1 MTYRRELLDQ
11 ALFEIQPAMEGI
23 ILDVGGKKTN
33 KRGAFQPDLT
43 KYKNQVSWLYLNMEI
58 KTCPDIYGDAHK
70 LPVKSES
77 IDCVVCCEVLEHVA
91 DPFTC
96 CAEIYRILKPGG
108 LFVFSVPF
116 IFPIHADPYDFGR
129 FTPERIR
136 LMCKDF
142 KSTSS
147 RPMGAWLGTIGLLIE
162 LSSQEINKNSIWTRQ
177 ARKLVNGFGSALI
190 ALEKKKTA
198 GRFDENVK
206 LTTGYFCTCYK

>member
-1 MTYRRELLDQ
+1 
-11 ALFEIQPAMEGI
+11 MEGI
-23 ILDVGGKKTN
+23 ILDVGGKKIN
-33 KRGAFQPDLT
+33 KRGAFQPDVT
-43 KYKNQVSWLYLNMEI
+43 KYKGQVSWLYLNMEI
-58 KTCPDIYGDAHK
+58 KTAPDIYGDAHK

-77 IDCVVCCEVLEHVA
+77 IDCVLCCEVLEHVA

-96 CAEIYRILKPGG
+96 CSEIYRILKPGG

-147 RPMGAWLGTIGLLIE
+147 KPMGAWLGTIGLLIE
-162 LSSQEINKNSIWTRQ
+162 LGSREINKNSIWTRL
-177 ARKLVNGFGSALI
+177 ARKIVTGFGSTLI
-190 ALEKKKTA
+190 ALEKKKNA
-198 GRFDENVK
+198 GRFDDNVK

>member
-1 MTYRRELLDQ
+1 MTYHRDLLDQ
-11 ALFEIQPAMEGI
+11 ALFEIQPLLEGI
-23 ILDVGGKKTN
+23 ILDVGGKKIN
-33 KRGAFQPDLT
+33 KRGRFQPNLT

-58 KTCPDIYGDAHK
+58 NTCPDIYGDAHK

-77 IDCVVCCEVLEHVA
+77 VDCVLCCEVLEHVA

-96 CAEIYRILKPGG
+96 CSEIYRILKPGG

-147 RPMGAWLGTIGLLIE
+147 KPMGAWLGTIGLLIE
-162 LSSQEINKNSIWTRQ
+162 LGSREINKNSSWTRL

-190 ALEKKKTA
+190 SLEKKKNA
-198 GRFDENVK
+198 SRFDENVK
-206 LTTGYFCTCYK
+206 LTTGYFCSCYK

>member
-1 MTYRRELLDQ
+1 MTYHRDLLDQ
-11 ALFEIQPAMEGI
+11 ALFEIQPLLEGI
-23 ILDVGGKKTN
+23 ILDVGGKKIN
-33 KRGAFQPDLT
+33 KRGRFQPDLT

-58 KTCPDIYGDAHK
+58 NTCPDIYGDAHK

-77 IDCVVCCEVLEHVA
+77 VDCVLCCEVLEHVA

-96 CAEIYRILKPGG
+96 CSEIYRILKPGG

-147 RPMGAWLGTIGLLIE
+147 KPMGAWLGTIGLLIE
-162 LSSQEINKNSIWTRQ
+162 LGSREINKNSSWTRL

-190 ALEKKKTA
+190 SLEKKKNA
-198 GRFDENVK
+198 SRFDENVK
-206 LTTGYFCTCYK
+206 LTTGYFCSCHK

>member
-1 MTYRRELLDQ
+1 MTYHRDLLDQ
-11 ALFEIQPAMEGI
+11 ALFEIQPSLEGI
-23 ILDVGGKKTN
+23 ILDVGGKKID
-33 KRGAFQPDLT
+33 KRGTFQPDLL
-43 KYKNQVSWLYLNMEI
+43 KYKDQLSWLYLNMEI
-58 KTCPDIYGDAHK
+58 QTCPDIYGDAHK

-77 IDCVVCCEVLEHVA
+77 IDCVLCCEVLEHVA

-96 CAEIYRILKPGG
+96 CAEIHRILKPGG

-142 KSTSS
+142 KSISS
-147 RPMGAWLGTIGLLIE
+147 KPMGAWLGTIGLLIE
-162 LSSQEINKNSIWTRQ
+162 LGSREISKQSIWTRQ
-177 ARKLVNGFGSALI
+177 ARKLVNGFGSSLI
-190 ALEKKKTA
+190 AAEKKKNA
-198 GRFDENVK
+198 GRFDDNVK